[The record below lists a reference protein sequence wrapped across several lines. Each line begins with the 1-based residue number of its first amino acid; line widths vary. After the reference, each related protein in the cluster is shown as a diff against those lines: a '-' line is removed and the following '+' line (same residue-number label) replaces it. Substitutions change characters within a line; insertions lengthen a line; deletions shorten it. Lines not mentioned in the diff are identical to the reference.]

1 MLHCLPRLFKQLE
14 FIEPDESRY
23 IRVEI
28 LPGKTQGINHRVSS
42 DLLWLE
48 CSYSHSGYQGHIRIV
63 DNWFIGIIVEVP
75 DKEHPD
81 LLLADFLYS
90 ELRHSGGVF
99 IQ

>member
-1 MLHCLPRLFKQLE
+1 MLHCLPHLHEQLE

-28 LPGKTQGINHRVSS
+28 LPGKTQGINHWVPS

-48 CSYSHSGYQGHIRIV
+48 GAYSHSGYQGHV
-63 DNWFIGIIVEVP
+63 SVKNDWYVGIIVEVP
-75 DKEHPD
+75 DKEHSD

>member
-1 MLHCLPRLFKQLE
+1 MLHCLPRLHEQQRL
-14 FIEPDESRY
+14 IEPDESRY

-48 CSYSHSGYQGHIRIV
+48 GAYSHSGYQGHVSVKNDRFV
-63 DNWFIGIIVEVP
+63 WIIVEVP

-81 LLLADFLYS
+81 LLLADLLDP
-90 ELRHSGGVF
+90 ELCHSRGVF
-99 IQ
+99 I

>member
-14 FIEPDESRY
+14 FIEPDEACDAS
-23 IRVEI
+23 IEI

-75 DKEHPD
+75 DKEHSD
-81 LLLADFLYS
+81 LLLADLLDP
-90 ELRHSGGVF
+90 ELSHS
-99 IQ
+99 